1 MSDDAVGSTEYRPG
15 RGHQWARTVSAVVA
29 AFALVMGVLI
39 MADESAQQ
47 TNLLEEQIHIEQL
60 NSIQID
66 RQSFELESHNELIRQ
81 QMDRSECVDHLKAE
95 LAGIQVIA
103 TASGGDLTS
112 DVEAYSQI
120 MKDLID
126 DCFTPDGVFNK

>member
-1 MSDDAVGSTEYRPG
+1 
-15 RGHQWARTVSAVVA
+15 VSAVVA

-47 TNLLEEQIHIEQL
+47 TDLLEEQTRIEQL

-66 RQSFELESHNELIRQ
+66 RQSFELESQNELMRQ
-81 QMDRSECVDHLKAE
+81 QMGRSECVDHLRAE

-126 DCFTPDGVFNK
+126 DCFTSDGVFNE

>member
-1 MSDDAVGSTEYRPG
+1 MSDDAVGSAEYRPG
-15 RGHQWARTVSAVVA
+15 RGHQWARTESAAVA
-29 AFALVMGVLI
+29 TFALVMGVLI
-39 MADESAQQ
+39 MADESTQQ
-47 TNLLEEQIHIEQL
+47 TDLLEEQIHIERL

-66 RQSFELESHNELIRQ
+66 RQSFELESQTNLMEQ
-81 QMDRSECVDHLKAE
+81 QMSRSECVDHLRAE

-120 MKDLID
+120 MKGLID
-126 DCFTPDGVFNK
+126 DCFTSDGVFNE